1 MSKADTLLKRATAYE
16 RLAVYSDRKAFLQA
30 IAQDSG
36 PVYTL
41 PEQVIED
48 NRIKNKVPYIS
59 PQFQNN
65 LLEEGRITQQQS
77 DEAKRRHDLATSGN
91 NIADGEPIDRGQQS
105 ALSYVVTMGKAGI
118 PLQHIDGI
126 MGPETR
132 AAINS
137 FKKMVGKPTMSD
149 RAALSLAPR
158 YQTQLSQQADATK
171 QSLMSALK
179 APLTESIKSK
189 L

>member
-36 PVYTL
+36 PTITL
-41 PEQVIED
+41 PEEVIED
-48 NRIKNKVPYIS
+48 NRIKSKVPYIS
-59 PQFQNN
+59 PGFQQN
-65 LLEEGRITQQQS
+65 LLDEGRITQQQS
-77 DEAKRRHDLATSGN
+77 DEAKRRHDLAGTGN
-91 NIADGEPIDRGQQS
+91 DVGDGEPIDKGQQS

-132 AAINS
+132 AALNS
-137 FKKMVGKPTMSD
+137 FKRMVGKPTMSD
-149 RAALSLAPR
+149 RAALALAPR
-158 YQTQLSQQADATK
+158 YHAQLSQKADETK
-171 QSLMSALK
+171 QSLMGALK
-179 APLTESIKSK
+179 GPPAL
-189 L
+189 